1 MIQEIS
7 NLSIFLENETVLL
20 KPLSQ
25 EHLEELFLVSQN
37 EKIWKYSTNNLTTKK
52 ALEEFISVALEERK
66 AGSSYPFVICD
77 KTKMAAAGS
86 TRYGNISWKDK
97 RIEIGWTWLG
107 VDFQRTG
114 LNRACKHVLLKY
126 AFESLE
132 MERVEFKTDVLNQQ
146 ARQALLKIGAKEEG
160 VLRSHTVMHDGR
172 RRDTIYYSIL
182 KNERPGVRA
191 TILGDRG
198 HLTK

>member
-1 MIQEIS
+1 M
-7 NLSIFLENETVLL
+7 
-20 KPLSQ
+20 
-25 EHLEELFLVSQN
+25 VSQH
-37 EKIWKYSTNNLTTKK
+37 EEIWKYSTNNLTTKE
-52 ALEEFISVALEERK
+52 ALEEFISVALAERK
-66 AGSSYPFVICD
+66 AGGSYPFVICD
-77 KTKMAAAGS
+77 KKKKATAGS

-160 VLRSHTVMHDGR
+160 VL
-172 RRDTIYYSIL
+172 
-182 KNERPGVRA
+182 
-191 TILGDRG
+191 
-198 HLTK
+198 